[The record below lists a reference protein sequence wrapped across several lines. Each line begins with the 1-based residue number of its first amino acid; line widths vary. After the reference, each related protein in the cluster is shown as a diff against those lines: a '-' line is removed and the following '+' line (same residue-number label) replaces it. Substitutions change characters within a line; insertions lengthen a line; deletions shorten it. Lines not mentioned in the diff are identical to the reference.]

1 MEAKAITAMVRLS
14 EGMTLTHHNFQ
25 MKLFTS
31 IASAAA
37 VITAI
42 VAANPAQAQYYNFN
56 SNRYGNSTYTYVN
69 GSNGYNYNGSSTRV
83 GGSTFFNGSD
93 SYGNSYSGSCNRFGS
108 YTSCSMY

>member
-1 MEAKAITAMVRLS
+1 MNVS

-56 SNRYGNSTYTYVN
+56 SNRYGNSTYTYGN

-93 SYGNSYSGSCNRFGS
+93 SYGNSSAATDLGLHQLKVLILLSGS
-108 YTSCSMY
+108 